1 MEKGLRKILYGLA
14 AISVILFAVGL
25 LLFKTVLADRYFV
38 FFPLLV
44 LLMFVI
50 NAGFFILFYRS
61 LQKPANAFIRFFMAV
76 TGTKLAIYLVL
87 ILAYVLT
94 SPKTALAFAITLFAM
109 YLSYSVYDLW
119 IMLTLLK
126 QKKEN
131 SK

>member
-1 MEKGLRKILYGLA
+1 MEKGLRKILYGLG
-14 AISVILFAVGL
+14 AISVILLAVGL
-25 LLFKTVLADRYFV
+25 LLFKTVLAGKYFV

-44 LLMFVI
+44 LLMFMI
-50 NAGFFILFYRS
+50 NAGFFIFFYKS
-61 LQKPANAFIRFFMAV
+61 LQKPANAFIRAFMAT
-76 TGTKLAIYLVL
+76 TGGKLVIYLIL

-94 SPKTALAFAITLFAM
+94 SPKTALVFAITLFVM
-109 YLSYSVYDLW
+109 YLTYSVYDLW